1 MIKCVRDVE
10 EFLELDYDTD
20 DDQEYIEGLYPAQ
33 DAALLY
39 EEYQTCQG
47 EKYYDG

>member
-20 DDQEYIEGLYPAQ
+20 DDQEYIEGLYPVQ
-33 DAALLY
+33 STALLY
-39 EEYQTCQG
+39 EELQDCQE

>member
-39 EEYQTCQG
+39 EEYQTCQE
-47 EKYYDG
+47 EKYYDR